1 MVDIEKVSKYIS
13 IRSGISEPQ
22 SAGRRVLMS
31 LPRVR
36 WLEAQPDYEPW
47 PPLEELK
54 MEPAPEP
61 ETEPQRYVF
70 RPQARNYELSDR
82 QREAWKMYDEGLSV
96 KQVAEKMNIS
106 RNAASKLLAQA
117 REKLGIGLE
126 K

>member
-1 MVDIEKVSKYIS
+1 MNVEKVSKYIS

-36 WLEAQPDYEPW
+36 WLEAQPDYTPW
-47 PPLEELK
+47 PPLEE
-54 MEPAPEP
+54 PRPEP
-61 ETEPQRYVF
+61 PAVEPEPVRYTL
-70 RPQARNYELSDR
+70 RPQSHNYELSDR
-82 QREAWKMYDEGLSV
+82 QKLAWTMHSEGLSV
-96 KQVAEKMNIS
+96 KQVAENMKVS

-117 REKLGIGLE
+117 REKLGIEL

>member
-1 MVDIEKVSKYIS
+1 MNVEKVSKYIS

-31 LPRVR
+31 LPRVK

-47 PPLEELK
+47 PPLEEPK
-54 MEPAPEP
+54 PEPPPEP
-61 ETEPQRYVF
+61 EPARYSF
-70 RPQARNYELSDR
+70 RPQLRSNEMSDR
-82 QREAWKMYDEGLSV
+82 QKEAWAMHGEGLSNI
-96 KQVAEKMNIS
+96 QIAERMKITP
-106 RNAASKLLAQA
+106 NAAGKLLAQA